1 MMKITYAGGNGAG
14 DARHL
19 AVQAFSSTEILT
31 AMQNG
36 SGNLELIGWVY
47 KDGVR
52 RGVRLLPRAQAMK
65 LRLR

>member
-14 DARHL
+14 DASHL

-47 KDGVR
+47 KDGVMT
-52 RGVRLLPRAQAMK
+52 RGATATAGHKQ
-65 LRLR
+65 